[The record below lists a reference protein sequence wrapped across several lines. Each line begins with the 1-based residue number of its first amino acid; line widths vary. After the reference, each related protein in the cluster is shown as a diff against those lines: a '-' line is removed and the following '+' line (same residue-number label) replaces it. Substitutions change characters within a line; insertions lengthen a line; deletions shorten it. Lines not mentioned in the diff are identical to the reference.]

1 MSQPQITEIAHHLA
15 ATLPSPSEG
24 TLEET
29 VQAWRHTLRHA
40 RRADTIEPITE
51 MIRRD
56 AGGNVVTEHYCDR
69 LEER

>member
-15 ATLPSPSEG
+15 ATLPSDGS
-24 TLEET
+24 LEET

-40 RRADTIEPITE
+40 READAIEPITE

-56 AGGNVVTEHYCDR
+56 GAGNVITEHYCDR